1 MEAIVEDIKQL
12 EKDAEKI
19 QCNPII
25 IFVKDF
31 LKCMG
36 DSLLYLFRYKT

>member
-1 MEAIVEDIKQL
+1 MEAIVEDIKQS

-25 IFVKDF
+25 IFVKDLF
-31 LKCMG
+31 KCIG
-36 DSLLYLFRYKT
+36 DSSTYLFRYNT